1 MTGSGGH
8 DIRNEVSGGLF
19 FNAVVQGHHI
29 TLQLPTS
36 LTPALTGMPSPSPAF
51 TGRNS
56 ETDMLLESLGSNP
69 EAGGPNQLIA
79 GLPGVGKTELAL
91 QVAHRALRTPGL
103 LTGGVLFID
112 LFGYDDARRVGP
124 HKALGSL
131 LRALAVP
138 GEYIPEETEDRARLY
153 RSVLA
158 AYEANQRRILL
169 VLDNAMSSA
178 QVRPLLPGGG
188 SVPVLITSR
197 HTLTDLKARLL
208 DLSVL
213 GPQAAVELIDRSLN
227 EVVGPTDKRVAKEPE
242 AAGEIAS
249 LCGRLP
255 LALSIVSALL
265 ADTPTRP
272 LHSMAAAL
280 RDARSRL
287 ERLSRED
294 LAVRVAFDLS
304 YHHLKP
310 DQAGMFRLLPLNP
323 GPDVSTEAAAQLMG
337 TSAHAAEA
345 LLLLLARGHF
355 VEPGSS
361 YGRWRMHDLI
371 RLYAEDLSRTQD
383 LPEDR
388 EAATDRLLKHYV
400 IAASA
405 ADTHVDVGNV
415 PSPLFSDRDSAFGW
429 LDAERHNL
437 VAAALAA
444 PEWGRP
450 GVLLLLHYALT
461 DFQSQRRHF
470 DECAELA
477 LATLTTIR
485 SSDEPA
491 LREAEAS
498 VLNNL
503 ATVQREL
510 RRFDAAVAT
519 YHESL
524 QLQERDDH
532 LADIT
537 ATLCNLGLTYQQMG
551 RPEEAVNVLRRAMTL
566 SPSEPSRVRGMICNN
581 LGKALHDLRRWPEAV
596 EVYHEDIAICRS
608 VGDRRGEGVT
618 LNNLGM
624 VLRDMG
630 KPDEAVEV
638 FESALEAAKETKD
651 LYSESLAEANL
662 GWALAASLSE
672 RGPQEA
678 IDRLTRAIVTLESLG
693 DEHMAS
699 LGRNQLAMVLLQA
712 GSPGRAIDPLMSVLE
727 MSRKFGDS
735 QTRAMALTNLGT
747 ALELSGRYPEAVQA
761 QRDAVGLYRELGER
775 HREGQA
781 LLNLG
786 LAIRRTGNL
795 KAAIEAF
802 DASATALRETEDDS
816 SCTQALSIKNETAIL
831 RRRRLRRW
839 LTRSHRGARR
849 P

>member
-1 MTGSGGH
+1 MTGSDGH
-8 DIRNEVSGGLF
+8 DIRNEISGGLF
-19 FNAVVQGHHI
+19 FNAVIQGNHV
-29 TLQLPTS
+29 TLQLPAS

-56 ETDMLLESLGSNP
+56 ETDMLLASLRSNS
-69 EAGGPNQLIA
+69 ETAGPNQVIA

-91 QVAHRALRTPGL
+91 QVAHRALKEPDL

-138 GEYIPEETEDRARLY
+138 DECIPEEIEDRARLY

-158 AYEANQRRILL
+158 TYEANRRRILL

-178 QVRPLLPGGG
+178 QVRPLLPSSA

-197 HTLTDLKARLL
+197 HTLTDLKARVL

-213 GPQAAVELIDRSLN
+213 GQQAAVALIDRSLN
-227 EVVGPTDKRVAKEPE
+227 EVVGPTDKRVSEEPE
-242 AAGEIAS
+242 AAGEVAS

-265 ADTPTRP
+265 ADTPARP

-280 RDARSRL
+280 RDTRSRL

-304 YHHLKP
+304 YRHLRP
-310 DQAGMFRLLPLNP
+310 DQARMFRLLPLNP
-323 GPDVSTEAAAQLMG
+323 GPDVSTEAAAQLG
-337 TSAHAAEA
+337 GISVHDAEA

-355 VEPGSS
+355 VEPGPS

-371 RLYAEDLSRTQD
+371 RLYAEDLSRAQD
-383 LPEDR
+383 PPRDR
-388 EAATDRLLKHYV
+388 EAATDQLLDYYV
-400 IAASA
+400 TAASA
-405 ADTHVDVGNV
+405 ADTHVDVGYL
-415 PSPLFSDRDSAFGW
+415 PSTLFPDRDSALTW

-444 PEWGRP
+444 PKLGQP
-450 GVLLLLHYALT
+450 SVLILLHYSLI

-477 LATLTTIR
+477 LAALKTIR
-485 SSDEPA
+485 SSDDPA
-491 LREAEAS
+491 LREAEPS
-498 VLNNL
+498 ILNNL
-503 ATVQREL
+503 ATAQREL

-524 QLQERDDH
+524 HAQEQDGYSPD
-532 LADIT
+532 T
-537 ATLCNLGLTYQQMG
+537 TGTLCNLGLAYQQMG
-551 RPEEAVNVLRRAMTL
+551 RPEEAVSVLQRAMTL
-566 SPSEPSRVRGMICNN
+566 SPPEPSRIRGMICNN

-596 EVYHEDIAICRS
+596 EAYHEDIAICRS

-630 KPDEAVEV
+630 NPVGAVEI
-638 FESALEAAKETKD
+638 FELALEAAKETGD
-651 LYSESLAEANL
+651 LYGESLAEANL
-662 GWALAASLSE
+662 GWALAASRSD

-678 IDRLTRAIVTLESLG
+678 IDRLTRAIDTLESLG
-693 DEHMAS
+693 DEHMAA
-699 LGRNQLAMVLLQA
+699 LGLNQLAMVLVQA
-712 GSPGRAIDPLMSVLE
+712 GCPGNAIDPLVSVLD
-727 MSRKFGDS
+727 MSRRSGDLH
-735 QTRAMALTNLGT
+735 THAMALTNLGT
-747 ALELSGRYPEAVQA
+747 ALELSGRYTEAVHA
-761 QRDAVGLYRELGER
+761 QRDAVGLYRELRER

-795 KAAIEAF
+795 KEAIEKF
-802 DASATALRETEDDS
+802 SASAVALKETQDEEHFE
-816 SCTQALSIKNETAIL
+816 QVMRIKDETARL
-831 RRRRLRRW
+831 RRRRLRLW
-839 LTRSHRGARR
+839 LMRSKKRSRR

>member
-19 FNAVVQGHHI
+19 FNAVVQGHHV

-69 EAGGPNQLIA
+69 QATGPNQLIA

-91 QVAHRALRTPGL
+91 QVAHRALKTPGL

-197 HTLTDLKARLL
+197 HTLTDLKARVL

-227 EVVGPTDKRVAKEPE
+227 EVVGPTDKRVAQEPE

-272 LHSMAAAL
+272 LHSMVAAL

-294 LAVRVAFDLS
+294 LAVRAAFDLS
-304 YHHLKP
+304 YHHLQP
-310 DQAGMFRLLPLNP
+310 DQADMFRLLPLNP
-323 GPDVSTEAAAQLMG
+323 GPDVSTEAAAQLTG
-337 TSAHAAEA
+337 TSVHAAEA

-383 LPEDR
+383 PSEDR
-388 EAATDRLLKHYV
+388 EAATDRLLEHYV

-405 ADTHVDVGNV
+405 ADTHVDVGHV
-415 PSPLFSDRDSAFGW
+415 PSPLFSDRDSAFSW

-450 GVLLLLHYALT
+450 AVLLLLHYSLV

-477 LATLTTIR
+477 LATLKAIR

-519 YHESL
+519 YYESL

-532 LADIT
+532 PADT
-537 ATLCNLGLTYQQMG
+537 PATLCNLGLTYQQMG
-551 RPEEAVNVLRRAMTL
+551 RPEEAVGVLRRAMTL
-566 SPSEPSRVRGMICNN
+566 TPSEPSRVRGMICNN

-630 KPDEAVEV
+630 KPAEAVAV
-638 FESALEAAKETKD
+638 FERALEAAKETRD

-662 GWALAASLSE
+662 GWALAASRSN

-678 IDRLTRAIVTLESLG
+678 IDRLTRAIHTLESLG

-699 LGRNQLAMVLLQA
+699 LGRNQLAMVLIQA
-712 GSPGRAIDPLMSVLE
+712 GCPRRAIDPLMSVLE
-727 MSRKFGDS
+727 TSRKFGDS
-735 QTRAMALTNLGT
+735 HTRAMALTNLGT
-747 ALELSGRYPEAVQA
+747 ALELSGRYGEAVHA
-761 QRDAVGLYRELGER
+761 QKDAVGLYRELGER

-786 LAIRRTGNL
+786 LAIRRTGDL
-795 KAAIEAF
+795 KSAIKAF
-802 DASATALRETEDDS
+802 DASATALKETEDDG
-816 SCTQALSIKNETAIL
+816 SCMQALKIRDETARL

-839 LTRSHRGARR
+839 LMRSHRKSRR